1 MLENQSV
8 QSHLLS
14 EIRLGL
20 NITIIQGASI
30 EGRNDKLMMDLKAGI
45 YIKSTYALIGSVF
58 TNTTL

>member
-1 MLENQSV
+1 MCLLLLTTRDSLGKAMLENQSV

-30 EGRNDKLMMDLKAGI
+30 EGRNEWG
-45 YIKSTYALIGSVF
+45 
-58 TNTTL
+58 N